1 MNTLRPAISSL
12 PLLTAHLLPFTD
24 GNKKREKER
33 KKERK
38 WKSIYNHNIALTVPC
53 AYKIAAEAKCPCF
66 SALEHTECFTKSKD
80 SLSR

>member
-38 WKSIYNHNIALTVPC
+38 KMEEYLQS
-53 AYKIAAEAKCPCF
+53 
-66 SALEHTECFTKSKD
+66 
-80 SLSR
+80 